1 MRSVQ
6 IANHQASSAF
16 LVNLF
21 REQGITD
28 FNLVPDN
35 AKPRAT
41 VPRSVYLQSPKS
53 DKKSVSRWDSIPRAE
68 SLDALDSKKRTRRRA
83 SSLGGRQRR
92 SEDSLSLSTSSMS
105 CIARENSRQNTLFE
119 KPTSSLKHNNSS
131 GSSALPHILRD
142 NLLELVLVGDA
153 RFGST
158 PRETINGAAGT
169 LGPLPP
175 PTRQTSN
182 DSFTD
187 PNPPLQKPTRRRAS
201 ERGIGSR
208 SSSESSLRMPQRRTS
223 IDSVGK
229 PDAAVRPRRARIRAS
244 MDTAVPS
251 MKNRPYWL
259 RDSDGDDGDLGNRT
273 DSTQELSPSPTG
285 PLYAASKI
293 LNLVNTHSI
302 HAPPLNSPSCL
313 RQKASRRKST
323 GSLNRSRKQS
333 PRSKSPPHQQPGTP
347 PTVKCA
353 LRLPLEP
360 PSKSPPLQRPGTPPS
375 INREQRTRGRRHSDG
390 IIDIDMEVSKKL
402 LHLAQISSPVQ
413 PVRRRSFDS
422 EEDYFASARRKSSSA
437 IVEDLASDEEEEDDG
452 QSDAMEARL
461 HIDLK
466 DKDISENVMHKPF
479 GKNVGEQ
486 SPRSKV
492 VQSSPRSMEEARLY
506 IDLKDKDI
514 SANVMHKPLG
524 KNLGEQSPRSKVVR
538 SSPRSKARFSSNVS
552 SSPRLKTSFVP
563 RVTFSPRRMHSAP
576 ITGIIPREDDDESA
590 LLASFRRR
598 KPFSP
603 SSAFT
608 KTQITTN
615 KTGATTRSRTTN
627 CPRRSSNRDIIKAS
641 LLEHGSEGED
651 LALDYDRGHSS
662 MGTLEIERMSYLL
675 PLAPSLDTPP
685 HSRRKSLSPVAPA
698 LGIVAPKKKGSRRR
712 SMA

>member
-1 MRSVQ
+1 MSSVQ

-158 PRETINGAAGT
+158 PRETINDAAGT

-187 PNPPLQKPTRRRAS
+187 PNPPLRKPTRRRAS
-201 ERGIGSR
+201 ERGMGSR

-229 PDAAVRPRRARIRAS
+229 PDA
-244 MDTAVPS
+244 
-251 MKNRPYWL
+251 
-259 RDSDGDDGDLGNRT
+259 
-273 DSTQELSPSPTG
+273 DSTQELSPSPSPTG

-313 RQKASRRKST
+313 RQKASRRRST

-360 PSKSPPLQRPGTPPS
+360 PSKSPPLQQPGTPPS

-461 HIDLK
+461 YIDLK

-479 GKNVGEQ
+479 
-486 SPRSKV
+486 
-492 VQSSPRSMEEARLY
+492 
-506 IDLKDKDI
+506 
-514 SANVMHKPLG
+514 G

-538 SSPRSKARFSSNVS
+538 SSPRSKVRFSPNVS
-552 SSPRLKTSFVP
+552 SSPRSKKSFVP

-651 LALDYDRGHSS
+651 LALDTTEATRAWG
-662 MGTLEIERMSYLL
+662 
-675 PLAPSLDTPP
+675 
-685 HSRRKSLSPVAPA
+685 LS
-698 LGIVAPKKKGSRRR
+698 K
-712 SMA
+712 

>member
-1 MRSVQ
+1 MDRNETGNSSNNECDISSIEKNGKTSIGSTRSMSSDQ

-142 NLLELVLVGDA
+142 NLLELVLVGEA

-158 PRETINGAAGT
+158 PRETINDAAGT
-169 LGPLPP
+169 
-175 PTRQTSN
+175 
-182 DSFTD
+182 
-187 PNPPLQKPTRRRAS
+187 
-201 ERGIGSR
+201 
-208 SSSESSLRMPQRRTS
+208 
-223 IDSVGK
+223 
-229 PDAAVRPRRARIRAS
+229 
-244 MDTAVPS
+244 
-251 MKNRPYWL
+251 
-259 RDSDGDDGDLGNRT
+259 
-273 DSTQELSPSPTG
+273 
-285 PLYAASKI
+285 ASKI

-347 PTVKCA
+347 PAAKCA
-353 LRLPLEP
+353 LHLPLEP
-360 PSKSPPLQRPGTPPS
+360 PSKSPPLQQPGTPPS

-402 LHLAQISSPVQ
+402 LHLTQISLSPVQ

-422 EEDYFASARRKSSSA
+422 DTVAA
-437 IVEDLASDEEEEDDG
+437 D
-452 QSDAMEARL
+452 
-461 HIDLK
+461 H
-466 DKDISENVMHKPF
+466 P
-479 GKNVGEQ
+479 
-486 SPRSKV
+486 
-492 VQSSPRSMEEARLY
+492 
-506 IDLKDKDI
+506 
-514 SANVMHKPLG
+514 
-524 KNLGEQSPRSKVVR
+524 
-538 SSPRSKARFSSNVS
+538 
-552 SSPRLKTSFVP
+552 P
-563 RVTFSPRRMHSAP
+563 RVAK
-576 ITGIIPREDDDESA
+576 
-590 LLASFRRR
+590 R
-598 KPFSP
+598 K
-603 SSAFT
+603 
-608 KTQITTN
+608 
-615 KTGATTRSRTTN
+615 
-627 CPRRSSNRDIIKAS
+627 
-641 LLEHGSEGED
+641 
-651 LALDYDRGHSS
+651 
-662 MGTLEIERMSYLL
+662 
-675 PLAPSLDTPP
+675 TP
-685 HSRRKSLSPVAPA
+685 KY
-698 LGIVAPKKKGSRRR
+698 
-712 SMA
+712 